1 MSNEAKT
8 SKSADP
14 EYWFNLAV
22 EQFIIE
28 GKSRRSA
35 ETYAR
40 EIKHIARYYRKPLST
55 LTEDEIR
62 KFVVYRQMECGL
74 TPSSM
79 KILYCGLKFIYR
91 DILGIDFPLFERM
104 KVQSEFRLPDV
115 LTRNEVIKVLNHIT
129 TFHSY
134 VFFRTIYTCGL
145 RVSEALYLKIE
156 DIDGKRRTL
165 KIDGKGSKERYVPL
179 PPATYEL
186 LKLYWQT
193 HKNKNLIFPA
203 LGRNLKQG
211 PVSKVPMVLSGV
223 QNALKDAARS
233 AKVKPTIVRP
243 HVLRHSYATHLLEA
257 GVSIRAIQK
266 YLGHADLKSTMIY
279 LHLTNIKETDSIGI
293 INSMMGRVPLIIPF
307 DAYDVSLPISQQA
320 ANRCRKLGRPPK
332 KELRKISGTKTRYS
346 PNIREKRG
354 EK

>member
-8 SKSADP
+8 SESVDP
-14 EYWFNLAV
+14 KYWFNLAV

-28 GKSRRSA
+28 GKSRRSSEA
-35 ETYAR
+35 YAR
-40 EIKHIARYYRKPLST
+40 EIKMIARYYKKPLNRLS
-55 LTEDEIR
+55 EDEIR
-62 KFVVYRQMECGL
+62 KFVVYRRMECGL

-79 KILYCGLKFIYR
+79 KILYCGLKFLYR
-91 DILGIDFPLFERM
+91 DILNIDFPLFERL

-115 LTRNEVIKVLNHIT
+115 LTRNEVIKVLNHIS

-156 DIDGKRRTL
+156 DIDGKRGVL

-186 LKLYWQT
+186 LKLYWKT
-193 HKNKNLIFPA
+193 HKNANLIFPA
-203 LGRNLKQG
+203 LGRNLKKG
-211 PVSKVPMVLSGV
+211 PVSKTPMVLSGV
-223 QNALKDAARS
+223 QNTLKDAARS
-233 AKVKPTIVRP
+233 AGVKPTIVRP

-266 YLGHADLKSTMIY
+266 YLGHADLKSTMVY
-279 LHLTNIKETDSIGI
+279 LHLTNIKETDSVGI
-293 INSMMGRVPLIIPF
+293 INSMMGRTPLIIPF
-307 DAYDVSLPISQQA
+307 DAYDVSLPISKQA

-332 KELRKISGTKTRYS
+332 KELRKISGTKNRYAKGYG
-346 PNIREKRG
+346 KRSSS
-354 EK
+354 K

>member
-1 MSNEAKT
+1 MSNEAKS
-8 SKSADP
+8 SKSVDP
-14 EYWFNLAV
+14 KYWFNLAV

-28 GKSRRSA
+28 GKSKRSA

-40 EIKHIARYYRKPLST
+40 DLKILVKYYKKPLNQ

-62 KFVVYRQMECGL
+62 KYVVYRQMVCGL

-79 KILYCGLKFIYR
+79 KILYCGLKFLYR
-91 DILGIDFPLFERM
+91 DILEIDFPLFDRM
-104 KVQSEFRLPDV
+104 KVKTEFRLPDV

-156 DIDGKRRTL
+156 DVDGKRGVL
-165 KIDGKGSKERYVPL
+165 KIEGKGSKERYVPL
-179 PPATYEL
+179 PPATYAL
-186 LKLYWQT
+186 LQLYWNT
-193 HKNKNLIFPA
+193 HKNKTLIFPA
-203 LGRNLKQG
+203 LGRNLKKG
-211 PVSKVPMVLSGV
+211 PVSDTPMVLSGP
-223 QNALKDAARS
+223 QNTLKDAARS
-233 AKVKPTIVRP
+233 AGVKPTIVRP

-266 YLGHADLKSTMIY
+266 YLGHTDLKSTMVY

-293 INSMMGRVPLIIPF
+293 INSMMGQLPLLIPF
-307 DAYDVSLPISQQA
+307 DAYDVSLPISKQA

-332 KELRKISGTKTRYS
+332 KELRKISGTKKRYAKDFG
-346 PNIREKRG
+346 KRS
-354 EK
+354 